1 MRFSINPIADSMGA
15 EVTGIDLRQTPD
27 QDTIDALNDAF
38 HEFIVLCIRDQH
50 FTPEEYLA
58 AARLF
63 GNPARQ
69 TNKSLNSRDFPEI
82 GILSSEDKDIHGTG
96 ERVIR
101 GQTWHTDHSFTARP
115 PKATILYS
123 IVTPKSGGETS
134 FCNTRA
140 AYAALPEDM
149 KQRIDGYHAIHSY
162 ESSRSPRRMLGQTAE
177 EKAETPDVV
186 HPLARRHPPTGTTAL
201 FLSTTRLEKIVELD
215 RAESDA
221 LVDKLVAHATR
232 PQFRYDHEW
241 RVGDMVIWDN
251 RCSLHHANAN
261 YASDQK
267 RLLHR
272 IILEGEIPV

>member
-1 MRFSINPIADSMGA
+1 MPFSIKPIADSMGA
-15 EVTGIDLRQTPD
+15 EITGIDLREPLD
-27 QDTIDALNDAF
+27 GNTIGALNDAF
-38 HEFIVLCIRDQH
+38 HEYIVLCFRDQQ

-63 GNPARQ
+63 GKPVPQ
-69 TNKSLNSRDFPEI
+69 TNKSLNFNEFPEI

-101 GQTWHTDHSFTARP
+101 GQTWHSDHSFTTRP

-123 IVTPKSGGETS
+123 IVTPKAGGETS

-140 AYAALPEDM
+140 AYAALPDNM
-149 KQRIDGYHAIHSY
+149 KARIDGYHAIHSY
-162 ESSRSPRRMLGQTAE
+162 ESSRSPRRMLGQTVE

-186 HPLARRHPPTGTTAL
+186 HPLARTHLATRTKAL
-201 FLSTTRLEKIVELD
+201 FLSTTRLERIVELD

-221 LVDKLVAHATR
+221 LVDELMTHVTQPR
-232 PQFRYDHEW
+232 FLYDHEW

-261 YASDQK
+261 YALDER